1 MKSMKSMKG
10 RKNLKGLRNQAG
22 ATVLELLLWS
32 VGAIVIIALGAYA
45 FIRFQENNRV
55 GETTRQLVE
64 LTAVIKGLY
73 PEPNYNG
80 VSPAQIVQAKKAPS
94 SMASGSTLIN
104 KFGGTV
110 LITATAYNGGV
121 DNAFSITYP
130 GVPTSECNSVL
141 SSVQQNF
148 VEIRV
153 GSTVIKDAATTLS
166 SAAVTT
172 ACANPTNTLL
182 FVGV

>member
-1 MKSMKSMKG
+1 MKSMKNMKSMKSF
-10 RKNLKGLRNQAG
+10 RAQAG

-73 PEPNYNG
+73 PDPNYTG
-80 VSPAQIVQAKKAPS
+80 ITPKQIVDAKKAPS
-94 SMASGSTLIN
+94 NMASGTTLIN

-110 LITATAYNGGV
+110 LIVPTSYNGATG
-121 DNAFSITYP
+121 DNAFLITYP
-130 GVPTSECNSVL
+130 GVPTSECNSIL

-148 VEIRV
+148 AEIKV
-153 GSTVIKDAATTLS
+153 GSTVIKDAATALS

-172 ACANPTNTLL
+172 ACANPTNTLY
-182 FVGV
+182 FTGV